1 MDNFI
6 QIAVAELGQK
16 EIVGPENNPRIEEY
30 AKEIGVWPFNDD
42 ETAWCSIFINW
53 VAKKANLKKSEK
65 VNARSWLVVGQSAD
79 SNPSPGDIVV
89 FWREK
94 PESWKGHVGIFLGF
108 SKDGER
114 VFCLG
119 GNQGNQVSIS
129 AYPTNT
135 VLGYRRLTSEGIV
148 TVPDKELKKG
158 DYGDSVKELQTA
170 LKSIG
175 LDCGTIDGDFGPR
188 TEAAVKQL
196 QTMKTGLPINGI
208 FDNETRILLLE
219 LINQ

>member
-1 MDNFI
+1 MQHFH
-6 QIAVAELGQK
+6 
-16 EIVGPENNPRIEEY
+16 Y
-30 AKEIGVWPFNDD
+30 
-42 ETAWCSIFINW
+42 W
-53 VAKKANLKKSEK
+53 VANKANLERSKKE
-65 VNARSWLVVGQSAD
+65 NARSWLVVGQSAD
-79 SNPSPGDIVV
+79 NNPSPGDIVV

-129 AYPTNT
+129 AYPTDT
-135 VLGYRRLTSEGIV
+135 VLGFRRLASNNML

-158 DYGDSVKELQTA
+158 DYGDSVKQLQTV

-175 LDCGTIDGDFGPR
+175 LDCGTIDGDFGPK
-188 TEAAVKQL
+188 TEAAIKQL

-208 FDNETRILLLE
+208 FDTETRKLLLE
-219 LINQ
+219 IINR